1 MITNEE
7 MYNFASQIAGIKDS
21 DLEIYKCGGKAKK
34 TKKMEKGG
42 KGNDNGNGNDDGED
56 REWLNKT
63 LQDGEKAKKDA
74 EAREKAKLN
83 NSSQNP
89 PQKESW
95 LERIGKYREN
105 TVNAAKKKA
114 ELLNNKRK

>member
-42 KGNDNGNGNDDGED
+42 KGNDDGED

-63 LQDGEKAKKDA
+63 LKDGEKAKKDA
-74 EAREKAKLN
+74 EEREKAKLSN
-83 NSSQNP
+83 PSQP
-89 PQKESW
+89 SQKESW

-105 TVNAAKKKA
+105 TVNAVKKKA

>member
-42 KGNDNGNGNDDGED
+42 KGNDDGED

-74 EAREKAKLN
+74 EAREKAKLS
-83 NSSQNP
+83 NSSQNT

>member
-34 TKKMEKGG
+34 KMEDGG
-42 KGNDNGNGNDDGED
+42 KSPKKKLADDANETAYKGEQ
-56 REWLNKT
+56 EFT
-63 LQDGEKAKKDA
+63 TEEVAKRTK
-74 EAREKAKLN
+74 ENSN
-83 NSSQNP
+83 NT
-89 PQKESW
+89 PQKKSL
-95 LERIGKYREN
+95 LERVGEYRKN
-105 TVNAAKKKA
+105 TVNAVKKKA

>member
-34 TKKMEKGG
+34 KMEDGG
-42 KGNDNGNGNDDGED
+42 KSPKKKLADDANETAYKGEQ
-56 REWLNKT
+56 EFT
-63 LQDGEKAKKDA
+63 PEEVAKRTK
-74 EAREKAKLN
+74 ENSN
-83 NSSQNP
+83 NM

-95 LERIGKYREN
+95 LERFGKNMKKNVEK
-105 TVNAAKKKA
+105 TVEGAKKKV

>member
-42 KGNDNGNGNDDGED
+42 KGNDDGNDDGED

-63 LQDGEKAKKDA
+63 LKDGEKAKKDA
-74 EAREKAKLN
+74 EAREKAKLS

-89 PQKESW
+89 PQKKSL
-95 LERIGKYREN
+95 LERVGEYRKN
-105 TVNAAKKKA
+105 TVNAVKKKA

>member
-42 KGNDNGNGNDDGED
+42 KGNDDGED
-56 REWLNKT
+56 LEWLNKT
-63 LQDGEKAKKDA
+63 LKDGEKAKKDA
-74 EAREKAKLN
+74 EEREKAKLS
-83 NSSQNP
+83 NSSQP
-89 PQKESW
+89 SQKESW
-95 LERIGKYREN
+95 LERFGKNMKEN
-105 TVNAAKKKA
+105 VKKTVEDTKKKV